1 MPSRQEFRKK
11 MESVCSRCTES
22 TITTYVHNVFRLARV
37 HDSKITDTLPK
48 GHAWIN
54 SKGLIEKVS
63 KMKLGPRRILSL
75 AAVKALHALGA
86 PKSEKWSEMMKKS
99 SEEYDDVRNKRMK
112 TPREQA
118 RWPKK
123 GYDALRIAA
132 DKLRGETQRYF
143 SGVKT
148 LSELYKLQR
157 YVIMRLYSL
166 HALRLD
172 WADVKLGKPGKEQV
186 NYLHKDKRKGW
197 QLIMRKYKT
206 AKVMGQQNIKLSR
219 AASLVLTM
227 FVPIVK
233 DKTSHGYLLSTKS
246 GKKLSRKG
254 LSNLL
259 SRTTEKYIGKRISA
273 QIIRVLK
280 ATKFKKQ
287 TEEAADLAKE
297 MLHGKDQHLQY
308 TKKETK

>member
-1 MPSRQEFRKK
+1 MTARTAFRKK
-11 MESVCSRCTES
+11 MEAVCSRCTAS
-22 TITTYVHNVFRLARV
+22 TVTTYVHNVFRLARV
-37 HDSKITDTLPK
+37 HDPKVTDTLPK
-48 GHAWIN
+48 GHAWIT
-54 SKGLIEKVS
+54 SKGLLDKVS

-75 AAVKALHALGA
+75 AAVKALHAFGA
-86 PKSEKWSEMMKKS
+86 PKSEKWSDMMKKS
-99 SEEYDDVRNKRMK
+99 SEEYDDVRDKRMK

-123 GYDALRIAA
+123 GYDSLKIAA
-132 DKLRGETQRYF
+132 DKLRGETQKYF
-143 SGVKT
+143 NGVKT
-148 LSELYKLQR
+148 LSELYQLQR

-172 WADVKLGKPGKEQV
+172 WADVKLSKPDKEQT
-186 NYLHKDKRKGW
+186 NFLYKDSRKGW

-233 DKTSHGYLLSTKS
+233 DKTTHGYLLSTKS

-280 ATKFKKQ
+280 ATKYKKQ
-287 TEEAADLAKE
+287 TEEAAEIAQE
-297 MLHGKDQHLQY
+297 MLHSKEQHLQY
-308 TKKETK
+308 TKKEK

>member
-1 MPSRQEFRKK
+1 

-37 HDSKITDTLPK
+37 HDAQITDTLPK
-48 GHAWIN
+48 GHKWIN
-54 SKGLIEKVS
+54 SPGLLGKVT

-86 PKSEKWSEMMKKS
+86 PKSEKWSDMMKKS
-99 SEEYDDVRNKRMK
+99 SEEYDTEREKRMK
-112 TPREQA
+112 TPREVA

-132 DKLRGETQRYF
+132 DKLRGETQKFFNKVR
-143 SGVKT
+143 T
-148 LSELYKLQR
+148 TSELYLVQR
-157 YVIMRLYSL
+157 YVIIRLYSL

-172 WADVKLGKPGKEQV
+172 WADVKLSKPNQEQT
-186 NYLHKDKRKGW
+186 NFLYKDSRKGW
-197 QLIMRKYKT
+197 QLVMRKYKT
-206 AKVMGQQNIKLSR
+206 SKVMGQQNIKLSR

-227 FVPIVK
+227 FVPLVK
-233 DKTSHGYLLSTKS
+233 AKTSHGFLLSTKG

-287 TEEAADLAKE
+287 TEEAAELAKE
-297 MLHGKDQHLQY
+297 MLHGKEQHLQY
-308 TKKETK
+308 TKKEKK

>member
-1 MPSRQEFRKK
+1 MALPRIVVCRAQGLPRKILLAGFFAK
-11 MESVCSRCTES
+11 KILTCLRRGWAG
-22 TITTYVHNVFRLARV
+22 RLEAGQDFFAGPAGRGRNPVSLRV
-37 HDSKITDTLPK
+37 
-48 GHAWIN
+48 
-54 SKGLIEKVS
+54 
-63 KMKLGPRRILSL
+63 
-75 AAVKALHALGA
+75 
-86 PKSEKWSEMMKKS
+86 
-99 SEEYDDVRNKRMK
+99 
-112 TPREQA
+112 
-118 RWPKK
+118 
-123 GYDALRIAA
+123 AA
-132 DKLRGETQRYF
+132 DKLRGETQKYF
-143 SGVKT
+143 NGVKN
-148 LSELYKLQR
+148 LSELDKLQR
-157 YVIMRLYSL
+157 YVVMRLSSL

-186 NYLHKDKRKGW
+186 NYLYKDSRKGW

-233 DKTSHGYLLSTKS
+233 AKTEHGYLLSTKG

-308 TKKETK
+308 TKKDKK

>member
-1 MPSRQEFRKK
+1 
-11 MESVCSRCTES
+11 MEAVCENCTAS
-22 TITTYVHNVFRLARV
+22 TVTTYVHNVFRLARV
-37 HDSKITDTLPK
+37 HDSKVTDTGKLPQ
-48 GHAWIN
+48 GHSWLT
-54 SKGLIEKVS
+54 SKGLLDKVS

-75 AAVKALHALGA
+75 AAVKALHALKA

-99 SEEYDDVRNKRMK
+99 SEEYDDVRDKRMK

-132 DKLRGETQRYF
+132 DKLRGETQKYF
-143 SGVKT
+143 NKVKNT
-148 LSELYKLQR
+148 SELYSLQR
-157 YVIMRLYSL
+157 YVIIRLYSL

-172 WADVKLGKPGKEQV
+172 WADVKLSKPDKTQS
-186 NYLHKDKRKGW
+186 NFLYKDTRKGW
-197 QLIMRKYKT
+197 QLVMRKYKT

-227 FVPIVK
+227 FVPLVK
-233 DKTSHGYLLSTKS
+233 AKTDHGYLLSTKG

-287 TEEAADLAKE
+287 TEDAAALAKE
-297 MLHGKDQHLQY
+297 MLHSKDQHMQY
-308 TKKETK
+308 TKKEK

>member
-1 MPSRQEFRKK
+1 
-11 MESVCSRCTES
+11 MESVCSRCTSS

-48 GHAWIN
+48 GYKWIN
-54 SKGLIEKVS
+54 SPGLLQKVT

-86 PKSEKWSEMMKKS
+86 PKAEKWSDMMKKS
-99 SEEYDDVRNKRMK
+99 SEEYDSEREKRMK
-112 TPREQA
+112 TPREVA

-132 DKLRGETQRYF
+132 DKLRGETQKYF
-143 SGVKT
+143 NKVRT
-148 LSELYKLQR
+148 TSELYLVQR
-157 YVIMRLYSL
+157 YVIIRLYSL

-172 WADVKLGKPGKEQV
+172 WADVKLSKPNQEQT
-186 NYLHKDKRKGW
+186 NFLYKDSRKGW
-197 QLIMRKYKT
+197 QLVMRKYKT
-206 AKVMGQQNIKLSR
+206 SKVMGQQNIKLSR

-227 FVPIVK
+227 FVPLVK
-233 DKTSHGYLLSTKS
+233 ARTSHGFLLSTKG

-287 TEEAADLAKE
+287 TEEAAELAKE
-297 MLHGKDQHLQY
+297 MLHGKEQHLQY
-308 TKKETK
+308 TKKEKK

>member
-1 MPSRQEFRKK
+1 MTSRQEFRKK
-11 MESVCSRCTES
+11 MERVCSQCTAS

-37 HDSKITDTLPK
+37 YDHRIKDELPK
-48 GHAWIN
+48 GYKWLQ
-54 SKGLIEKVS
+54 SSGLMWDVG

-99 SEEYDDVRNKRMK
+99 SEEYDELRDKRMK
-112 TPREQA
+112 TPREQK

-123 GYDALRIAA
+123 GYDSLRVAA
-132 DKLRGETQRYF
+132 DKLRGETQKYF
-143 SGVKT
+143 NGVKN
-148 LSELYKLQR
+148 LSELYSLQR
-157 YVIMRLYSL
+157 YVIIRLYSL

-172 WADVKLGKPGKEQV
+172 WADVKLAKPGQEQT
-186 NYLHKDKRKGW
+186 NYLYKDKRKGW

-206 AKVMGQQNIKLSR
+206 SKVMGQQNIKLSR

-227 FVPIVK
+227 FVPLVK
-233 DKTSHGYLLSTKS
+233 DKTSHGYLLSTKN

-280 ATKFKKQ
+280 ATKYKKQ
-287 TEEAADLAKE
+287 TEEAAELAKE
-297 MLHGKDQHLQY
+297 MLHGKEQHLKY
-308 TKKETK
+308 TKKE

>member
-1 MPSRQEFRKK
+1 M
-11 MESVCSRCTES
+11 
-22 TITTYVHNVFRLARV
+22 
-37 HDSKITDTLPK
+37 
-48 GHAWIN
+48 
-54 SKGLIEKVS
+54 
-63 KMKLGPRRILSL
+63 SL
-75 AAVKALHALGA
+75 AQLPEDPGR
-86 PKSEKWSEMMKKS
+86 S
-99 SEEYDDVRNKRMK
+99 
-112 TPREQA
+112 A

-287 TEEAADLAKE
+287 TEEVADLAKE